1 MLNPGSQSYDG
12 TVPST
17 TLKVVGID
25 LTSIGTISAEEDSF
39 REMRKADPEKGMYQ
53 KLVLLDGRIVGA
65 ILMGAKE
72 RVPAV
77 TRLVKEGTDVSRHAD
92 RLLDDQFDLAEALP

>member
-1 MLNPGSQSYDG
+1 MVNPGSQSYDG

-17 TLKVVGID
+17 TLKVLGID
-25 LTSIGTISAEEDSF
+25 LTSIGSITAEDDSF
-39 REMRKADPEKGMYQ
+39 QELRQADPAKGIYQ
-53 KLVLLDGRIVGA
+53 KLVLHDGRIVGA

-77 TRLVKEGTDVSRHAD
+77 TRLIKEGTDVSRHAD